1 MTDPV
6 ARLLETY
13 KDGLEAQP
21 EEGTS
26 INRLEQR
33 VRSTLRERAVARKR
47 TVTRLQLGLAA
58 AACFAVVGSAI
69 AYRAGSSS
77 GVATNAQSVPAGDWL
92 ATARGIAEERHFADG
107 SSVRLEDESSA
118 RVQFVEAKGGLVHLD
133 HGAVRLKVH
142 HVDGSTWRVAAGP
155 YEVEAIGTE
164 FTVDWGPSREKPL
177 RVSVTEGTVAVR
189 GPAFRGTRFVSAN
202 QVVEVAA
209 AVTEPPSAPSAEPQ
223 PVAVDSLQP
232 ETAEPMDLDEAASP
246 SSTPGVQRPRSEP
259 SWRALEASGKYAEAV
274 KVAQRRGLSSVYQS
288 GTADDLL
295 ALSRAS
301 RFAGRMDV
309 ARDALMACRAR
320 FAGSP
325 QAAMSAF
332 LLGRSASGRA
342 AAEWF
347 SSYLREQ
354 PGGALA
360 REALGRLIE
369 AYQAAG
375 DRVSAR
381 SAAERYLKSY
391 PDGPHATL
399 AREAL
404 HR

>member
-1 MTDPV
+1 VTDPV

-13 KDGLEAQP
+13 AEGLESQP
-21 EEGTS
+21 HEAPN
-26 INRLEQR
+26 INRLEAR
-33 VRSTLRERAVARKR
+33 VRSTLRERAASRKR
-47 TVTRLQLGLAA
+47 SVGRLQVALALAAGFAIVGAGAAYQLGRHGNAGGGLA
-58 AACFAVVGSAI
+58 VGM
-69 AYRAGSSS
+69 
-77 GVATNAQSVPAGDWL
+77 PAGEWL
-92 ATARGIAEERHFADG
+92 STTQGVVAERKFDDG
-107 SSVRLEDESSA
+107 SSVRLEAESSA
-118 RVQFVEAKGGLVHLD
+118 RVQFVDAKGGLVLLD
-133 HGAVRLKVH
+133 RGAVRLKVH
-142 HVDGSTWRVAAGP
+142 HRDGSTWRVAAGP

-164 FTVDWGPSREKPL
+164 FTVDWASGREKPL

-189 GPAFRGTRFVSAN
+189 GPAFRGTRFVSAH

-209 AVTEPPSAPSAEPQ
+209 STERTEPVAASDPL
-223 PVAVDSLQP
+223 PVAVDSLSP
-232 ETAEPMDLDEAASP
+232 EVAEAPAVEGASP
-246 SSTPGVQRPRSEP
+246 TVPHARNEP

-274 KVAQRRGLSSVYQS
+274 KAAERRGTSSVYQS

-295 ALSRAS
+295 ALSRAA
-301 RFAGRMDV
+301 RFSGRMDV
-309 ARDALMACRAR
+309 AREALTACRAR

-325 QAAMSAF
+325 QAAMSAY
-332 LLGRSASGRA
+332 LLGRSANGRQ

-347 SSYLREQ
+347 STYLKEQ

-360 REALGRLIE
+360 REALGRVIE

-375 DRVSAR
+375 DRVAGR
-381 SAAERYLKSY
+381 AAAERYLKSY

>member
-13 KDGLEAQP
+13 AEGLEAKP
-21 EEGTS
+21 GES
-26 INRLEQR
+26 PNINRLEQR
-33 VRSTLRERAVARKR
+33 VRSTLRERSAARKR
-47 TVTRLQLGLAA
+47 SVTRLRVALALAA
-58 AACFAVVGSAI
+58 GFALVSG
-69 AYRAGSSS
+69 
-77 GVATNAQSVPAGDWL
+77 GVAYKFGKSSVPTAALTVPAGDWV
-92 ATARGIAEERHFADG
+92 ATTKGVAEERKFDDG
-107 SSVRLEDESSA
+107 SSLRLEGESSA
-118 RVQFVEAKGGLVHLD
+118 RVQFVLEKGGLVHLD
-133 HGAVRLKVH
+133 RGAVKLKVH
-142 HVDGSTWRVAAGP
+142 HRDGSTWRVAAGP

-164 FTVDWGPSREKPL
+164 FTVDWVASRDKPL

-189 GPAFRGTRFVSAN
+189 GPAFRGTRFVSAH
-202 QVVEVAA
+202 QMVEVSSPDSTASPEPAAVPVPVPVSVDSLSPEVAA
-209 AVTEPPSAPSAEPQ
+209 NI
-223 PVAVDSLQP
+223 P
-232 ETAEPMDLDEAASP
+232 EEASP
-246 SSTPGVQRPRSEP
+246 SSPHTAREP
-259 SWRALEASGKYAEAV
+259 SWRELEASGKYAEAV
-274 KVAQRRGLSSVYQS
+274 KTAERRGLSNIYQA
-288 GTADDLL
+288 GVADDLL
-295 ALSRAS
+295 ALARAS

-332 LLGRSASGRA
+332 LLGRA
-342 AAEWF
+342 ANGAQAAQWF
-347 SSYLREQ
+347 SAYLKEQ

-375 DRVSAR
+375 DRVSSR